1 MAWSHYQLDI
11 FEYAENPDNG
21 SFVVSAVAGAGKT
34 TTAVECARR
43 IAMKHPQLKILF
55 LSFNRSIAEELSE
68 RLKEDFPG
76 IRCATLH
83 SYGLSVLYKSKLKLS
98 VVQNKW
104 KNYIKKNIYTLLTE
118 PLQEKLE
125 WLYVKN
131 CEELLRLCQINLIKP
146 GDVAGVTDIM
156 TRHNI
161 IPVQNENEA
170 VARLLRKAE
179 MLMTF
184 RSPKGIEI
192 DYTDMITLPLL
203 ESFRQHIQKYDVVFI
218 DEAQDLSMAQQEL
231 MLQCVKPDGK
241 FIAIGDERQAIN
253 GFAGAMNDSF
263 ERLYKIAGMKLPLS
277 VNYRCGV
284 NILNEAQKIVPEI
297 QPREDAPDGSVTRVK
312 DLSQV
317 QPGDMIICRKTAPL
331 INIALKLM
339 SEGQSAF
346 VKGREMFDK
355 LIALVEK
362 VSDSGSGSGLEL
374 NTLYTR
380 LDAEIEQTVQRLVEQ
395 GIQYV
400 KFHPVYLDTVDK
412 VNALKIIGK
421 NCDNPAQLHEL
432 LDKLFDD
439 KEHGDA
445 VMLSTVHKAKGLEA
459 DRVFIICPELLPFT
473 FTGQQPWELAQEMN
487 LKYVAITRAKNE
499 LYWVDVS
506 EEAIEDVKVK

>member
-1 MAWSHYQLDI
+1 
-11 FEYAENPDNG
+11 
-21 SFVVSAVAGAGKT
+21 
-34 TTAVECARR
+34 
-43 IAMKHPQLKILF
+43 MKHPQLKILF

-83 SYGLSVLYKSKLKLS
+83 SYGLSVLYKSKLKLT

-104 KNYIKKNIYTLLTE
+104 KNYIRKNIYTLLAE

-125 WLYVKN
+125 WLYVRN
-131 CEELLRLCQINLIKP
+131 CEDLLRLCQINLVKP

-170 VARLLRKAE
+170 VSRLLRKAE

-231 MLQCVKPDGK
+231 MLQCVKPGGK

-263 ERLYKIAGMKLPLS
+263 ERLYKIAGKKLPLS

-284 NILNEAQKIVPEI
+284 NILNEAQRIVPEI
-297 QPREDAPDGSVTRVK
+297 QPREDAPAGIVSRVK
-312 DLSQV
+312 DLSKV
-317 QPGDMIICRKTAPL
+317 RAGDMIVCRKTAPMVTV
-331 INIALKLM
+331 ALKLM

-346 VKGREMFDK
+346 VKGREIFDK
-355 LIALVEK
+355 LIALVDK
-362 VSDSGSGSGLEL
+362 VSETSSGLEL

-380 LDAEIEQTVQRLVEQ
+380 LDAEVEQTVQRLVEQ

-400 KFHPVYLDTVDK
+400 KFHPVYIDTVDK

-421 NCDNPAQLHEL
+421 NCDNPAQLREL

-473 FTGQQPWELAQEMN
+473 FKGQQPWELVQEMN
-487 LKYVAITRAKNE
+487 LKYVAITRARNE
-499 LYWVDVS
+499 LYWVEVS
-506 EEAIEDVKVK
+506 EEAIEEIKIG